1 MKKND
6 KIIMGTFDELKEHFD
21 YIRAHCDEKSDL
33 QICTEGGE
41 FVCHVNRE
49 GFDTMAKKC
58 QVRKCRRQ

>member
-1 MKKND
+1 
-6 KIIMGTFDELKEHFD
+6 MGTFDELKEHFD

-58 QVRKCRRQ
+58 QVRKCRR